1 MNIICCPKNITI
13 ALKNVLGQTINSLK
27 MERQNTGT
35 HASQMLVND
44 LPNGIYYLKMNFGEL
59 MHTEKLFIG
68 K

>member
-1 MNIICCPKNITI
+1 
-13 ALKNVLGQTINSLK
+13 